1 MMMMMM
7 LVVVVMVMVIAMVMV
22 MVIMMMMMMMMMM
35 KTMMPPAAG
44 LVLGTMHIDASSTL
58 HQQVVNS
65 SQSMANAK
73 LNF

>member
-1 MMMMMM
+1 MMMM

-22 MVIMMMMMMMMMM
+22 MVIMMMMMMMM

-44 LVLGTMHIDASSTL
+44 LVLRTMHIDASSTL

>member
-1 MMMMMM
+1 MMMMM

-22 MVIMMMMMMMMMM
+22 MVIMMMMMMM

-44 LVLGTMHIDASSTL
+44 LVLRTMHIDASSTL